1 MVNPGML
8 LGSFISDDNFE
19 LSVNI
24 PSKYAQYIITNES
37 VSIKSEEK
45 EYFGKVKRI
54 NKNIDELSQTVGIHI
69 EFKNQ
74 NLKDGMYTKTKIP
87 LNLKSE
93 GFSISRSNLI
103 NDKFV
108 FVVEDDNSVGIRNVE
123 VVYYDEDSAIVSG
136 LEDNT
141 KLIATYIPGI
151 YEGMKIKISN

>member
-1 MVNPGML
+1 M
-8 LGSFISDDNFE
+8 
-19 LSVNI
+19 
-24 PSKYAQYIITNES
+24 
-37 VSIKSEEK
+37 
-45 EYFGKVKRI
+45 
-54 NKNIDELSQTVGIHI
+54 SQTVGIHI
-69 EFKNQ
+69 EFENQ
-74 NLKDGMYTKTKIP
+74 NLKDGMYIKTKIP

-123 VVYYDEDSAIVSG
+123 VIYYDQDSAIVSG